1 MTHTSEQ
8 QTYQELYS
16 GLINSE
22 LISVE
27 YYEIAYEPTN
37 PTPYF
42 RTNFERIH
50 SIDYS
55 LVLTTS
61 NGRFELCWD
70 DEFHQFGIGINSY
83 SNSRFSNFQCW
94 DVSNE
99 VFWAELLGCQI
110 ISTQIDWDEVTTQ
123 HSDGT
128 KELNIY
134 PQSIR
139 ILFSNKRTIFI
150 SAADFLNESDPVVM
164 GMMDNLT
171 VTDDEKLARKVKMI
185 A

>member
-1 MTHTSEQ
+1 MTHTLKQ
-8 QTYQELYS
+8 QVYEELYS
-16 GLINSE
+16 KLLNSE
-22 LISVE
+22 LKGVE

-42 RTNFERIH
+42 RTNLERIH

-55 LVLTTS
+55 VVLTTS

-70 DEFHQFGIGINSY
+70 DEFYQFGIGLNSE

-94 DVSNE
+94 DVSTE
-99 VFWAELLGCQI
+99 DFWAELLGCQI

-150 SAADFLNESDPVVM
+150 SAAAFLNEGDPDVM

-171 VTDDEKLARKVKMI
+171 VTDDEELARQVKMI